1 MRVPIVVYADFE
13 SFTKPIDTCQP
24 NPDQTY
30 TKQYQKH
37 EPSGFC
43 FHIVCNV
50 KKLKPVLYTK
60 QTDEENIGEI
70 FVKQLEKEIEKV
82 WSSEVKPMI
91 MTSQDK
97 IDIERSKERW
107 ICKKPSLDGD
117 ERVRVIAIALENLE
131 ERLIIRAIYHVEK
144 RNMCLWYFTIWVAMI
159 HISSSRVL
167 EKRKEISIAFPTTR
181 KNILV
186 SQKVLMTMMK
196 MEQRNSNTKLGL

>member
-1 MRVPIVVYADFE
+1 VKIVLLKKGTILEFKHHNQSMRVPIVVYADFE

-144 RNMCLWYFTIWVAMI
+144 RNMCL
-159 HISSSRVL
+159 
-167 EKRKEISIAFPTTR
+167 
-181 KNILV
+181 
-186 SQKVLMTMMK
+186 
-196 MEQRNSNTKLGL
+196 